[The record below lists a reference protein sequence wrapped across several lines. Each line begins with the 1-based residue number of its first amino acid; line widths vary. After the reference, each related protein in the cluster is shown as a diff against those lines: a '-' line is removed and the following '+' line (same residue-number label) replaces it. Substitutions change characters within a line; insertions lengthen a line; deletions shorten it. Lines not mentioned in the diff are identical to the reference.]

1 MIFSLPGPF
10 RRLLRSKRYTLR
22 SLTLSPLTST
32 MHLHPY
38 LTFDGQC
45 RQAMTFYRECLGG
58 ELFFQTIG
66 ESPMADQ
73 LPPEAQA
80 FILHASLTN
89 GALTIL
95 ASDMVAERGLEV
107 GNAVSLMLD
116 CSSEEEIRRL
126 YYLLSDGG
134 QRTHP
139 LEQTFWGALFGNLT
153 DKYGNHWLLHFD
165 SKQSSPSQ

>member
-1 MIFSLPGPF
+1 
-10 RRLLRSKRYTLR
+10 
-22 SLTLSPLTST
+22 
-32 MHLHPY
+32 
-38 LTFDGQC
+38 
-45 RQAMTFYRECLGG
+45 
-58 ELFFQTIG
+58 
-66 ESPMADQ
+66 MADQ